1 MGSASLVGMK
11 KEHDYDPQTVALTRF
26 KAVSSIED
34 QARRGVGLATALRD
48 ASLCPWP
55 DASGRCYAVRTLED
69 WWYQYHREGFAG
81 LTPQRRS
88 DRGSFRAVDDETGRW
103 LIEQVCQYPKIP
115 LKVLYAHWQ
124 REGRSLPPL
133 RSVYRYLS
141 RHGYD
146 RKTLQAGRLE
156 TGPQKAFESAY
167 VNELWMVD
175 FSPGPTIR
183 TVEGKVLKPQLCVL
197 IDDASRLIP
206 FAAYYP
212 NGNTEAF
219 LDTLKEGVQRRG
231 VPVKLYTDQGKPFVN
246 LHARLVCANLGVRLL
261 HAKPYHAWSK
271 GKVERV
277 IQTIQRGFE
286 STLSIEGNR
295 AGSLEELNR
304 KLSRWIQVTYHQRVH
319 SSTGMTPE
327 TRYLRQMTQLRRLEV
342 DDEGIDALFYTRL
355 ERTVRKDGT
364 VRINQKLFE
373 VNLSLR
379 AHRVELRFDP
389 FKLNRIEVWH
399 QETMVCLARLADLHL
414 NSETGGSQSY
424 EEHRR

>member
-1 MGSASLVGMK
+1 M
-11 KEHDYDPQTVALTRF
+11 TVALTRF
-26 KAVSSIED
+26 KAVSSIEEHV
-34 QARRGVGLATALRD
+34 RGGVGLATALRD

-55 DASGRCYAVRTLED
+55 DQAGRCYAVRTLED
-69 WWYQYHREGFAG
+69 WWYNYQRKGFAG
-81 LTPQRRS
+81 LEVQRRS
-88 DRGSFRAVDDETGRW
+88 DRGSSRSINAEMGRW
-103 LIEQVCQYPKIP
+103 LIEQVCANPKIP
-115 LKVLYAHWQ
+115 FKVLYAHWE
-124 REGRSLPPL
+124 REGRELPPL
-133 RSVYRYLS
+133 RSAYRYLT

-146 RKTLQAGRLE
+146 RKTLLAGRLE
-156 TGPQKAFESAY
+156 TGPKKAFASAY

-175 FSPGPTIR
+175 FSPGPSIR
-183 TVEGKVLKPQLCVL
+183 TAEGKVLRPQLCVL

-219 LDTLKEGVQRRG
+219 LDTLKEAVQRRG
-231 VPVKLYTDQGKPFVN
+231 APVKLYTDQGKPFVN
-246 LHARLVCANLGVRLL
+246 RHADVVCANLGIRLL

-286 STLSIEGNR
+286 TSLSIAGNQ
-295 AGSLEELNR
+295 AASLDELNR
-304 KLSRWIQVTYHQRVH
+304 KLSCWIQVTYHQRVH

-327 TRYLRQMTQLRRLEV
+327 ARYLQQIMHLRRIEQTGLDFES
-342 DDEGIDALFYTRL
+342 LFYARI

-364 VRINQKLFE
+364 VRIDKKLFE

-379 AHRVELRFDP
+379 AMRVELRFDP
-389 FKLNRIEVWH
+389 FKLDRIEVWH
-399 QETMVCLARLADLHL
+399 REAMVCLAKPADLHL

-424 EEHRR
+424 EEYRR